1 MSSYS
6 TTEICKGKKKKTKTK
21 LLEVTATAVSAAPTS
36 FSVLPRVIIS
46 GYFYLLNLFALLHA
60 VFFQVTATSIKYST
74 LAICLA
80 IPAKAL
86 KTEMFKITLTL
97 HQYWRF
103 TFVLHF
109 IFQSNEMLYLFRE
122 QKKILTDSQPLLKW
136 IEVSIHITFFKYLI
150 CQSAF
155 TQLSRATLKLQIRM
169 VS

>member
-1 MSSYS
+1 MPQCLLLLWRSLGGKIELWRQTRVSLLTGLLRYARV
-6 TTEICKGKKKKTKTK
+6 KKKKTKTK

-97 HQYWRF
+97 HQY
-103 TFVLHF
+103 
-109 IFQSNEMLYLFRE
+109 
-122 QKKILTDSQPLLKW
+122 
-136 IEVSIHITFFKYLI
+136 
-150 CQSAF
+150 
-155 TQLSRATLKLQIRM
+155 
-169 VS
+169 